1 MISYV
6 TLGVSDL
13 ATAKKFYCELFAD
26 KGVKLVMDGERI
38 CFIGKSMVEQPLLA
52 ICTPFD
58 GEPASAGNGSMVA
71 FGQSSKDEVDAL
83 YNKALTLG
91 ATCDGAPGE
100 RIANVFYGAYVKD
113 LDGNKLCFNHF
124 MKTF

>member
-13 ATAKKFYCELFAD
+13 AAAKKFYSELLAD
-26 KGVKLVMDGERI
+26 LGGKILIDMDRI
-38 CFIGKSMVEQPLLA
+38 SFIGKSMAAPMLAVCIPFNEQPA
-52 ICTPFD
+52 Q
-58 GEPASAGNGSMVA
+58 AGNGTMVA
-71 FGQSSKDEVDAL
+71 FAPGSKEGVDAL
-83 YNKALTLG
+83 YNKAIALG

-124 MKTF
+124 I

>member
-13 ATAKKFYCELFAD
+13 AAAKKFYCELFAD
-26 KGVKLVMDGERI
+26 QGAKLVMDGERI
-38 CFIGKSMVEQPLLA
+38 CFIGKSMAEQPLLA
-52 ICTPFD
+52 ICTPFN

-71 FGQSSKDEVDAL
+71 FGQPSKDAVDAL
-83 YNKALTLG
+83 YKKALALG
-91 ATCDGAPGE
+91 ASCDGAPGE
-100 RIANVFYGAYVKD
+100 RIAKVFYGAYVKD
-113 LDGNKLCFNHF
+113 ADGNKLCFNHF

>member
-13 ATAKKFYCELFAD
+13 AAAQKFYCELFAD
-26 KGVKLVMDGERI
+26 QGAKLLMAGERI
-38 CFIGKSMVEQPLLA
+38 SFIGKSMAEQPLLA
-52 ICTPFD
+52 ICNPYD
-58 GEPASAGNGSMVA
+58 GQPASAGNGNMVA
-71 FGQSSKDEVDAL
+71 FGQSSKEGVDAM
-83 YNKALTLG
+83 YNKALALG

-100 RIANVFYGAYVKD
+100 RIPNAFYGAYVKD
-113 LDGNKLCFNHF
+113 ADGNKLCFNYF

>member
-13 ATAKKFYCELFAD
+13 AAAKTFYSTLLAD
-26 KGVKLVMDGERI
+26 QGAKILIDMDRI
-38 CFIGKSMVEQPLLA
+38 SFIGKSMAAPMLA
-52 ICTPFD
+52 VCIPFNK
-58 GEPASAGNGSMVA
+58 EPAQPGNGTMLA
-71 FGQSSKDEVDAL
+71 FAPGSKEGVDTL
-83 YNKALTLG
+83 YNKAIALG
-91 ATCDGAPGE
+91 ASCQGAPGE

-124 MKTF
+124 I